1 MDVWEVKGWEFVP
14 LKSNPEKHNI
24 RLYVQRPL
32 GDGVQ
37 GDGLECGRLY
47 YNPDYCQ
54 YSPVLGQMIVPVE
67 GRFGLD
73 RVLVVG

>member
-1 MDVWEVKGWEFVP
+1 MDVWEVKGWELVP

-32 GDGVQ
+32 KEGVQ

-54 YSPVLGQMIVPVE
+54 YSPVLGQMIVAVE